1 MIEYCRCYQ
10 EEEKMQPIASDPTQ
24 ADRIQPIWYV
34 RYCEDLDEDAFCN
47 MVACLAMGLQIR
59 GKSPDELRQIFH
71 LPDKPVVTD
80 DVEIGS

>member
-1 MIEYCRCYQ
+1 MIEYYRCYQ
-10 EEEKMQPIASDPTQ
+10 EEEK
-24 ADRIQPIWYV
+24 
-34 RYCEDLDEDAFCN
+34 
-47 MVACLAMGLQIR
+47 IR